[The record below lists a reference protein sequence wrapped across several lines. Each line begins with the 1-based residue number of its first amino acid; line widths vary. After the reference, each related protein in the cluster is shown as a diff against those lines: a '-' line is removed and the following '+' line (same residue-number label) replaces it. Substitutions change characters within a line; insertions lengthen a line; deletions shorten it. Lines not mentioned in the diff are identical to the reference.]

1 MKTFIEIGTCD
12 FDTLRPLCDKGW
24 RGVMVEAWCPY
35 LQNIPDHENLTK
47 VCVAVGP
54 ENGTAKFWKV
64 KDDVLENSARDYR
77 GMGTIR
83 NNSVLETNSYYE
95 DKVEW
100 YDVNVATFDTIMSKF
115 GITEIDYLKLDTE
128 GMDFKILKTIDY
140 EKYDIKVIKCETKF
154 VFKEE
159 LFSFLDEKGYHIESF
174 PNDIIAIKN

>member
-1 MKTFIEIGTCD
+1 MKTFVEIGTCD

-35 LQNIPDHENLTK
+35 LQSIPEHPNLTK

-64 KDDVLENSARDYR
+64 KDEILEYSSRDYK

-83 NNSVLETNSYYE
+83 DGSVLETNPYYD

-100 YDVNVATFDTIMSKF
+100 YDVNVTTFDTIMSKF
-115 GITEIDYLKLDTE
+115 EINEIDYLKLDTE
-128 GMDFKILKTIDY
+128 GMDFEILKTIDY
-140 EKYDIKVIKCETKF
+140 NKYNIRVIKCETKF
-154 VFKEE
+154 VSKEE
-159 LFSFLDEKGYHIESF
+159 LFSFLDEKGYHIEAF